1 MQNIQLRKAE
11 NKDLISLQKIGK
23 LTFSETFA
31 SDNSEENLRSYL
43 QTAFSKE
50 KIKAELS
57 DENAEFYFAEF
68 KNQIIGYL
76 KVNYGDSQTE
86 IKSEN
91 ALEIERIY
99 VLKEFHGKKVG
110 QLLYEKAIELAKGI
124 NADFVW
130 LGVWEQNPRAIRF
143 YEKNGFTAFGKH
155 IFKLGN
161 DEQTDILMKL
171 TLKN

>member
-1 MQNIQLRKAE
+1 MQDIQLRKAE
-11 NKDLISLQKIGK
+11 NEDHINLQKIGK

-31 SDNSEENLRSYL
+31 SDNSEENLRAYL
-43 QTAFSKE
+43 ETAFSTE
-50 KIKAELS
+50 KVKAELS

-68 KNQIIGYL
+68 ENEIIGYL

-86 IKSEN
+86 IKNEK

-99 VLKEFHGKKVG
+99 VLKEFHGKKIG
-110 QLLYEKAIELAKGI
+110 QMLYEKAIELAKGV

-143 YEKNGFTAFGKH
+143 YKKNGFTEFDKH
-155 IFKLGN
+155 VFRLGN
-161 DEQTDILMKL
+161 DEQIDIMMKL